1 MKERL
6 MDLTGKTAI
15 VTGGSRGIGR
25 ATALA
30 LAARGANVVLGCRIR
45 LDAAQEVVRLIE
57 DDGGRAFAR
66 AGDVGDETHVVD
78 LFDEAIDHFGGVDI
92 VVANAGRQYV
102 APFAGLTLQNFDEHL
117 VGELRGYFLTLRE
130 AARRVQDHGRI
141 IAVSTVNT
149 RMLLPEMGMY
159 LGSKGAVEQFVRVLS
174 RELGPRQI
182 TVNAVSPGA
191 TDTDAFQPEMLDL
204 AVSLSALGRLGQPED
219 VAELIAF
226 LAGPGGRW
234 VTNQNILAGGGLA

>member
-1 MKERL
+1 
-6 MDLTGKTAI
+6 MDFTGKTAI
-15 VTGGSRGIGR
+15 VTGASRGIGR

-30 LAARGANVVLGCRIR
+30 LASRGTNVAIGCRTRI
-45 LDAAQEVVRLIE
+45 DAAQEVVRLIE
-57 DDGGRAFAR
+57 EGGGRAFAR
-66 AGDVGDETHVVD
+66 AGDITEEAHVLA
-78 LFDEAIDHFGGVDI
+78 LFDEATERFGGVDV
-92 VVANAGRQYV
+92 VVANAARQYV
-102 APFAGLTLQNFDEHL
+102 RPFASLSLQDFDQHL

-130 AARRVQDHGRI
+130 AARRVRDHGRV

-159 LGSKGAVEQFVRVLS
+159 LGLKGAVEQFVRVLS

-182 TVNAVSPGA
+182 TVNTVSPGA

-204 AVSLSALGRLGQPED
+204 AVSLSSLGRLGQPED

>member
-1 MKERL
+1 

-15 VTGGSRGIGR
+15 VTGASRGIGR

-30 LAARGANVVLGCRIR
+30 LAARGADVAIGYRTR
-45 LDAAQEVVRLIE
+45 TDAAEEVVRLIE
-57 DDGGRAFAR
+57 DGGGHAFAR
-66 AGDVGDETHVVD
+66 AGDITDEATVLA
-78 LFDEAIDHFGGVDI
+78 LFDEATERFGGVDV
-92 VVANAGRQYV
+92 VVANAARQYV
-102 APFAGLTLQNFDEHL
+102 GPFDQLTVQDFDQHL
-117 VGELRGYFLTLRE
+117 VTELRGYFLTLRE
-130 AARRVQDHGRI
+130 AARQVRDHGRI

-149 RMLLPEMGMY
+149 RMLLPQMGMY
-159 LGSKGAVEQFVRVLS
+159 LGLKGAVEQFVRVLS

-182 TVNAVSPGA
+182 TVNTVAPGA

-204 AVSLSALGRLGQPED
+204 AVSLSALGRIGQPEE

-234 VTNQNILAGGGLA
+234 VTNQDILAGGGLA

>member
-1 MKERL
+1 

-25 ATALA
+25 ASALA
-30 LAARGANVVLGCRIR
+30 LASRGADVVIGCRTR
-45 LDAAQEVVRLIE
+45 LEAAREVVRLIE
-57 DDGGRAFAR
+57 DGGGRAFAS
-66 AGDVGDETHVVD
+66 AGDVADEAHVLA
-78 LFDEAIDHFGGVDI
+78 LFDEATERFGGVDI

-102 APFAGLTLQNFDEHL
+102 APFAGLTLEDFDQHL
-117 VGELRGYFLTLRE
+117 VSELRGSFLTLRE
-130 AARRVQDHGRI
+130 AARRVRDHGRV

-149 RMLLPEMGMY
+149 RMLLPQMGTY
-159 LGSKGAVEQFVRVLS
+159 VGAKGAVEQFVRVLS

-182 TVNAVSPGA
+182 TVNTVSPGA

-204 AVSLSALGRLGQPED
+204 AVSLSALGRLGQPDD